1 MSHVMNVGT
10 IQKAGK
16 KKKLFIKRV
25 NLNEEKAGKKL
36 HSSNGLV
43 I

>member
-16 KKKLFIKRV
+16 KKKLFV
-25 NLNEEKAGKKL
+25 QHVTLNEEKTGKKL